1 MLTRVDLTLDC
12 ANPEVLAV
20 FWRTAAGYVNEPP
33 PPPFRT
39 RDEWLAQFADEDDD
53 VMGAAWLRD
62 PTGVAPRLCLLQ
74 VPEPKTAKNR
84 LHLDLRVSGSG
95 TPEEKWSRVTVEV
108 ARLTAAGRG
117 RGLHVHGS
125 PRGHDRPRGQRV
137 LRRMTAGAGS
147 DAAIRDLGGR
157 PGFVNAAP
165 DALRSRLLSNQH
177 GQQMTTGLPGG
188 RPAPRTGWVLD
199 NAVELFGLRVVRPHP

>member
-1 MLTRVDLTLDC
+1 MVNRYTHVIGVRQVRSGALPRRTEELADPTVGACTPFAASGLHLSSRDMLTRVDLTLDC

-108 ARLTAAGRG
+108 ARLTAAGG
-117 RGLHVHGS
+117 AVVCTFTGHHV
-125 PRGHDRPRGQRV
+125 V
-137 LRRMTAGAGS
+137 MTDPEGNEFCVA
-147 DAAIRDLGGR
+147 
-157 PGFVNAAP
+157 
-165 DALRSRLLSNQH
+165 
-177 GQQMTTGLPGG
+177 
-188 RPAPRTGWVLD
+188 
-199 NAVELFGLRVVRPHP
+199 